1 MSEISSNTIKFG
13 PSTLIINYNPKI
25 DFLAKKIYP
34 LPISMASIIWFKED
48 APIHINAFID
58 SLKNHGILSL
68 IIDEKEDKSITKFK
82 FQKSDFI
89 IVPRSADEYYYT
101 LKPYIGIKPI
111 ISFESIYNIIYK
123 GE

>member
-1 MSEISSNTIKFG
+1 MAGIW
-13 PSTLIINYNPKI
+13 PRLIINNNLKI
-25 DFLAKKIYP
+25 DFITEQIYP
-34 LPISMASIIWFKED
+34 LPITMGAIIWFKDD
-48 APIHINAFID
+48 APLHINGFID
-58 SLKNHGILSL
+58 QLRNHGILSL
-68 IIDEKEDKSITKFK
+68 VIDEKEDKSITKFK